1 MIRPI
6 ASLVAMLLGV
16 VMLTGCS
23 EQPQVSQFVAGNHPG
38 QADTRPWESS
48 AFNGDRAAWEK
59 QMRERARNQ
68 SEYNRIVH

>member
-1 MIRPI
+1 MIRLI
-6 ASLVAMLLGV
+6 ATLVAALLGATV
-16 VMLTGCS
+16 LAGCS

-68 SEYNRIVH
+68 SEYNRVH